1 LKRETREKLAKL
13 ERKTQEAIHILIR
26 ASHAQPLVQQFLI
39 TFAGQR
45 LAAQKGQSD
54 DLVGAMRAEEQQHQD
69 LSDEE
74 D

>member
-1 LKRETREKLAKL
+1 M
-13 ERKTQEAIHILIR
+13 
-26 ASHAQPLVQQFLI
+26 
-39 TFAGQR
+39 FAGQK
-45 LAAQKGQSD
+45 LATQKGQSD